1 MKKSKQ
7 RELGQD
13 LECEPSL
20 KIWILSVSDER
31 SQSLNLRVLRRKRVA
46 RVEIPRDRL
55 SGRLRFDANLKVL
68 IAKERKAYPK
78 CLFCETVVQKL
89 VLSVEEFKKKISHP
103 LARGKGGRRTLNLKR
118 GKVWVCRGGPHY
130 NRRAG

>member
-1 MKKSKQ
+1 MERQFRIYRSKQ

-78 CLFCETVVQKL
+78 RLFCETVVQKL
-89 VLSVEEFKKKISHP
+89 VLSVEEFKKK
-103 LARGKGGRRTLNLKR
+103 
-118 GKVWVCRGGPHY
+118 
-130 NRRAG
+130 

>member
-1 MKKSKQ
+1 MGRQFRIYRSKQ
-7 RELGQD
+7 RELGQN
-13 LECEPSL
+13 LEREPSP

-31 SQSLNLRVLRRKRVA
+31 RKLRQSLNLRILRRKRVA

-78 CLFCETVVQKL
+78 RLFCEASAMK
-89 VLSVEEFKKKISHP
+89 EESYV
-103 LARGKGGRRTLNLKR
+103 NL
-118 GKVWVCRGGPHY
+118 
-130 NRRAG
+130 